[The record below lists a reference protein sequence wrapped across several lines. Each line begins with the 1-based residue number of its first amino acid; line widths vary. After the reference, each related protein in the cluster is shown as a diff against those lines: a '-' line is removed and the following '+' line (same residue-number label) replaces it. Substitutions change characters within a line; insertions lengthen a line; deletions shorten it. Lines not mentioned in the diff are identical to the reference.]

1 MIEFNDKQK
10 WALEQY
16 DNLALKLGKDGKTS
30 YSQASK
36 LAGVSDSVIS
46 RIRNGKYNGNV
57 EKNLNVLIDY
67 FENREKNKNLAFNP
81 GYAETSVSK
90 DCYEV
95 MEFCHTLGRCA
106 RITGDAGIGKTKAA
120 VKYAED
126 HASNCILITA
136 NPTKSSMKAI
146 LKELG
151 KALNIKKREVDELY
165 DSIIERL
172 HGGMLIIIDEAQFL
186 NAGAINTLRSIP
198 DYFERMGEVL
208 GLCLI
213 GNHSLKTKFEVKN
226 NDEIYEQIGDR
237 SRFKPEFYKSD
248 ISKDDIALLIPQ
260 LSGKEMELEFLH
272 KLMKLKGSSLRSV
285 IDVYTM
291 ALNNENISYEGL
303 KVAAEGISRL
313 SRGRKQD

>member
-1 MIEFNDKQK
+1 MTEFTNKQK
-10 WALEQY
+10 WALNQY
-16 DNLALKLGKDGKTS
+16 DELALKLGKDGKTS
-30 YSQASK
+30 YSQAAK
-36 LAGVSDSVIS
+36 IVGVSDSVIS
-46 RIRNGKYNGNV
+46 QIRNGKYNGNS
-57 EKNLNVLIDY
+57 EKNLNVLVNY
-67 FENREKNKNLAFNP
+67 FENREKNRNLAFNP
-81 GYAETSVSK
+81 VYAETSVSK

-95 MEFCHTLGRCA
+95 IRFCHILGRCS

-120 VKYAED
+120 IKYAED
-126 HASNCILITA
+126 YSGNCILITA
-136 NPTKSSMKAI
+136 NPTKSSMRSI

-165 DSIIERL
+165 DGIIERL
-172 HGGMLIIIDEAQFL
+172 HGGMIIIIDEAQFL

-260 LSGKEMELEFLH
+260 LAGKDMELEFLH

-285 IDVYTM
+285 LDVYTM